1 MDQRLKLTHDEQKL
15 MIEAIK
21 EYFINERGEELGELA
36 AMLLIEFMV
45 EKLGPA
51 LYNRGMRDAIN
62 YLTNRLEDMQELEI
76 WR

>member
-21 EYFINERGEELGELA
+21 EYFINERDEELGELA